1 MVEARAPEVLRAP
14 IPPLD
19 RVGGAGL
26 ACVAAQEV
34 HHGRVHA
41 ATRVQVLGLAVPVF
55 AHAQHGVRA
64 ILVDQALELGLHDIK
79 RLVPADLDELGLAA
93 VFRVDL
99 LRVATGFP
107 VDAFQR
113 LAHTIFGVHALLV
126 RKCHV
131 VGRRLHLRTQLL
143 AVDVEL
149 PHGIGQFLGCVFLVD
164 VQRTNAHDLSVL
176 GVDCRW
182 LTARTA
188 ACDALHRRG
197 VAIPLTHAPAPFLE
211 PSWKNRLRDIAGEPV
226 LPIVSCLWFK
236 GTERPIRGQFSSR
249 ASYDPVWTD
258 SALVSTDRTQNGRCV
273 THPQN

>member
-1 MVEARAPEVLRAP
+1 M
-14 IPPLD
+14 
-19 RVGGAGL
+19 
-26 ACVAAQEV
+26 
-34 HHGRVHA
+34 HA
-41 ATRVQVLGLAVPVF
+41 AARVQVLGLAVPVF
-55 AHAQHGVRA
+55 AHAQHGVGA
-64 ILVDQALELGLHDIK
+64 VLVDQALELGLHDVEC
-79 RLVPADLDELGLAA
+79 LVPADLNELGLAA

-99 LRVATGFP
+99 LRIAAGLP
-107 VDAFQR
+107 VDALQWF
-113 LAHTIFGVHALLV
+113 AHTVFGVHALLV

-131 VGRRLHLRTQLL
+131 VGRRLHLRTQLF
-143 AVDVEL
+143 AVDIEL

-197 VAIPLTHAPAPFLE
+197 VAIPLAHAPAPFLE
-211 PSWKNRLRDIAGEPV
+211 PSWKYRLRDIAGEPV

-236 GTERPIRGQFSSR
+236 GTERPVRGQFSSR
-249 ASYDPVWTD
+249 ASYDPAWTE
-258 SALVSTDRTQNGRCV
+258 SALVSLDRAQRGRSV